1 MNKTEFLSRLKS
13 ALTGLPEEDIA
24 ERIEFYS
31 EIIDDRIE
39 EGMSEEEA
47 VSKIGTIDEV
57 KAQILSDIPFPK
69 IIKDRIKPKRKLSA
83 IEIVLIILG
92 FPVWF
97 PVIVSL
103 ITVALSLYVVVLSLI
118 ISLWAVF
125 LSLAITTVAG
135 IIIGVFYCTQKDYIR
150 GVMLIG
156 ASLCIAGVSIFVYYG
171 CLAATKGIIKLTKKA
186 GIAIKSLFVGKEK
199 TK

>member
-47 VSKIGTIDEV
+47 ISKIGTIDEV

-103 ITVALSLYVVVLSLI
+103 ITVALSLYIVVLSLI

-125 LSLAITTVAG
+125 LSLIITTVAG
-135 IIIGVFYCTQKDYIR
+135 IIIGVFYCAQKDFIR

-156 ASLCIAGVSIFVYYG
+156 ASLSIAGVSIFVYYG